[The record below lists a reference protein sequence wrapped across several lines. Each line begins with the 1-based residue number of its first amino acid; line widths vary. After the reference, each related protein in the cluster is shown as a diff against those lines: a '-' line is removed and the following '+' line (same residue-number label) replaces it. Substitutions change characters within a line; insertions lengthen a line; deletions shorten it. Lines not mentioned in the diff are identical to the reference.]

1 MKSIL
6 KSFEVIELGNFIKTV
21 PKYVKSIRRGYFKY
35 KGFILEINLIFII
48 YGLRGKGV
56 SAE

>member
-6 KSFEVIELGNFIKTV
+6 KSFEVIELGNFIKMV
-21 PKYVKSIRRGYFKY
+21 PIKKGSFKY
-35 KGFILEINLIFII
+35 KRFSLEINLIFII
-48 YGLRGKGV
+48 QGLRGKGV

>member
-6 KSFEVIELGNFIKTV
+6 KSFEVIELGNFIKMV
-21 PKYVKSIRRGYFKY
+21 PIHIRSIKRGSFKF
-35 KGFILEINLIFII
+35 KGFFLEINLIFII
-48 YGLRGKGV
+48 QGLRGKGV